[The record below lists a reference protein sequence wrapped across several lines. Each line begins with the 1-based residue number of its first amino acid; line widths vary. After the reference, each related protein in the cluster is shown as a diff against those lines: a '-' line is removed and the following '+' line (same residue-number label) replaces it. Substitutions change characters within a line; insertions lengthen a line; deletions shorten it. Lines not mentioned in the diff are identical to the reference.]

1 MDNLTVEI
9 VAFILVIA
17 VILTVIGWVM
27 ELKIYQ
33 LVNCQIKLEKN
44 YLLIRNIL
52 YEYF

>member
-27 ELKIYQ
+27 DLKIYQ
-33 LVNCQIKLEKN
+33 LKKLKQVKDKGKGKKK
-44 YLLIRNIL
+44 
-52 YEYF
+52 

>member
-1 MDNLTVEI
+1 MDNLTVGI

-33 LVNCQIKLEKN
+33 LKKKLKQVKDKGKKK
-44 YLLIRNIL
+44 
-52 YEYF
+52 

>member
-33 LVNCQIKLEKN
+33 LKKKAKTGE
-44 YLLIRNIL
+44 R
-52 YEYF
+52 

>member
-27 ELKIYQ
+27 DLKIYQ
-33 LVNCQIKLEKN
+33 LKKKLEQVKDKGKKK
-44 YLLIRNIL
+44 
-52 YEYF
+52 

>member
-33 LVNCQIKLEKN
+33 LKKKLKQVKDKEKKK
-44 YLLIRNIL
+44 
-52 YEYF
+52 

>member
-33 LVNCQIKLEKN
+33 RKKKLKQVKDKGKKK
-44 YLLIRNIL
+44 
-52 YEYF
+52 

>member
-1 MDNLTVEI
+1 MKMDNLTVEI

-33 LVNCQIKLEKN
+33 LKKKLKQVKDKGKKK
-44 YLLIRNIL
+44 
-52 YEYF
+52 

>member
-33 LVNCQIKLEKN
+33 LKKKLKQVKDKGKKK
-44 YLLIRNIL
+44 
-52 YEYF
+52 

>member
-27 ELKIYQ
+27 DLKIYQ
-33 LVNCQIKLEKN
+33 LKKKLKQVKDKGKGKKK
-44 YLLIRNIL
+44 
-52 YEYF
+52 

>member
-27 ELKIYQ
+27 DLKIYQ
-33 LVNCQIKLEKN
+33 LKKKLKQVKDKGKKK
-44 YLLIRNIL
+44 
-52 YEYF
+52 

>member
-17 VILTVIGWVM
+17 VILSVIGWVM

-33 LVNCQIKLEKN
+33 LKKKLKQVKDKGKKK
-44 YLLIRNIL
+44 
-52 YEYF
+52 

>member
-27 ELKIYQ
+27 DFKIYQ
-33 LVNCQIKLEKN
+33 LKKKLKQVKDKGKKK
-44 YLLIRNIL
+44 
-52 YEYF
+52 